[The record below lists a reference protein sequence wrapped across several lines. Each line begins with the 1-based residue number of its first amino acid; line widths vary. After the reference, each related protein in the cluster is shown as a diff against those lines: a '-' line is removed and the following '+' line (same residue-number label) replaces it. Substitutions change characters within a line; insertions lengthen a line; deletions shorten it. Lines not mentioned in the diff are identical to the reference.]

1 MIDIHQFS
9 PETLL
14 IAGTVLGLILG
25 SLVTAFIVGLSQ
37 PRRILKARCQAFAAA
52 EDLYLKRRATDHRDT
67 TSARL

>member
-1 MIDIHQFS
+1 MIDIHRFS

-25 SLVTAFIVGLSQ
+25 SFVTSLLVGLTQS
-37 PRRILKARCQAFAAA
+37 RRILKARCQAFRAA

-67 TSARL
+67 TSVRL

>member
-9 PETLL
+9 SETLL

-25 SLVTAFIVGLSQ
+25 SLVTAFIIGLSQ
-37 PRRILKARCQAFAAA
+37 PRRMLKARCQAFRAA

-67 TSARL
+67 TSVRL